1 MFELY
6 LFHLKNKNIST
17 LVINLGSIYGNKY
30 NSINFIDKII
40 YAIKNKIKFKFYI
53 NNFKLK
59 NIYHIDQA
67 IIQIINL
74 IYETNKKKNFLTKNI
89 I

>member
-1 MFELY
+1 M
-6 LFHLKNKNIST
+6 
-17 LVINLGSIYGNKY
+17 VIKY

-40 YAIKNKIKFKFYI
+40 YAIKNKIKFKVYI
-53 NNFKLK
+53 NNFRLK

-74 IYETNKKKNFLTKNI
+74 INETNKKKIFLPRI
-89 I
+89 